1 MFESVGGTWREAE
14 MKRMTV
20 SASILAAAIAF
31 SCGGVGDGEA
41 PDKAGETAFRHTLA
55 IVDTIG
61 VELGDSNYVF
71 GAIEGVCFGPGGNIY
86 AMDLV
91 RGSAMV
97 YDPDGRFI
105 RSIAARG
112 EGPGEITFPLDMTVL
127 NNGRVLITA
136 LGGIHG
142 YTSEGEYLGILGE
155 YLQNPPMNLTAVGD
169 SSFLAT
175 KLSVV
180 PGEGGD
186 VMVEH
191 WLARLDD
198 PSEPALV
205 LREGSMPF
213 EPDKLTQMLEETW
226 LAYESAG
233 DRQGRICLSPRSS
246 EDFAIYVY
254 SFEGELLRTIELEVP
269 RAEKTPEEIREEKD
283 WMEQRL
289 ENMGV
294 SGVVIEFEPDP
305 YRRMVTDLG
314 VDGQGRIWA
323 RRGTELS
330 PVFEVFSP
338 EGEHLFTAEVPEVG
352 DQGQFW
358 DFQISEHGT
367 AAIST
372 NPELFQQIYLLEME
386 DR

>member
-1 MFESVGGTWREAE
+1 MRRFAL
-14 MKRMTV
+14 
-20 SASILAAAIAF
+20 SASIFAAAVTL
-31 SCGGVGDGEA
+31 SCGGEDGGGRPDEA
-41 PDKAGETAFRHTLA
+41 GQTASRRTVA
-55 IVDTIG
+55 ITDTIG

-97 YDPDGRFI
+97 YGPDGRFI
-105 RSIAARG
+105 RSIAGRG
-112 EGPGEITFPLDMTVL
+112 EGPGEITIPLDMTVL

-136 LGGIHG
+136 LGGVHG
-142 YTSEGEYLGILGE
+142 YTAEGEYLGILGE
-155 YLQNPPMNLTAVGD
+155 YLQNPPLNLTAVGD

-175 KLSVV
+175 KLSVA
-180 PGEGGD
+180 PRESGD
-186 VMVEH
+186 VVMEH

-198 PSEPALV
+198 PSEPTLK

-213 EPDKLTQMLEETW
+213 EPDNLTEMLQRTW
-226 LAYESAG
+226 FAYDIAG
-233 DRQGRICLSPRSS
+233 DRQGRIYLAPRSS
-246 EDFAIYVY
+246 EDFVIEVY
-254 SFEGELLRTIELEVP
+254 SFEGELLQTIEHDVA
-269 RAEKTPEEIREEKD
+269 RARKTPEEIREEKD

-305 YRRMVTDLG
+305 YRRMITDLG

-338 EGEHLFTAEVPEVG
+338 EGEHLFTAEMPQVG
-352 DQGQFW
+352 EEGQFW
-358 DFQISEHGT
+358 EFAIEDGGM
-367 AAIST
+367 AAFST
-372 NPELFQQIYLLEME
+372 NPELFQQIYVLQPEE
-386 DR
+386 